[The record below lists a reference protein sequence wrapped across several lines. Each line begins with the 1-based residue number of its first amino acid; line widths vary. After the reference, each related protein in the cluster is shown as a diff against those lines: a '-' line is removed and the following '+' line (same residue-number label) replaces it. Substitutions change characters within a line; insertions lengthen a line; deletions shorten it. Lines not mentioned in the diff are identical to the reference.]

1 MVCGLA
7 NIRRPSILSY
17 EVITV
22 AIYNLGFTIIS
33 KESEIRDL

>member
-22 AIYNLGFTIIS
+22 AIIIS